1 MMEDVGVVPMEI
13 TVESEI
19 PLGAGLGSSA
29 ALSVCL
35 AAGLT
40 GVIHQLKVAIE
51 INLDIGLKFFLL
63 LLVRESTRHLRIP
76 YGLVAPDEKSY
87 HHVIRSNIL
96 KNAFKINQF

>member
-40 GVIHQLKVAIE
+40 GVIHQLKVARE
-51 INLDIGLKFFLL
+51 INLDTGGSKMKVFFLL
-63 LLVRESTRHLRIP
+63 ILVRESTRHLCIP
-76 YGLVAPDEKSY
+76 
-87 HHVIRSNIL
+87 
-96 KNAFKINQF
+96 

>member
-40 GVIHQLKVAIE
+40 GVIHQLKVARE
-51 INLDIGLKFFLL
+51 INLDTGLKIFFFFWL
-63 LLVRESTRHLRIP
+63 ESPQGICASRM
-76 YGLVAPDEKSY
+76 DWKKSNN
-87 HHVIRSNIL
+87 S
-96 KNAFKINQF
+96 KNTFQINQF

>member
-1 MMEDVGVVPMEI
+1 MDPVGIVPMDI

-40 GVIHQLKVAIE
+40 GVLQQIQVH
-51 INLDIGLKFFLL
+51 
-63 LLVRESTRHLRIP
+63 
-76 YGLVAPDEKSY
+76 LVAELTGVLQRIQV
-87 HHVIRSNIL
+87 HL
-96 KNAFKINQF
+96 KGGHI